1 MIKELMHDPLFL
13 AGKSE
18 IATKEDLQ
26 VIKAGTLPSI
36 VAMETA
42 AQILYELIVKEMNI

>member
-1 MIKELMHDPLFL
+1 MIVDISTRHV
-13 AGKSE
+13 GVSE
-18 IATKEDLQ
+18 QIPKEDLQ